1 MFPRWLAR
9 DEYAQL
15 KEDGMN
21 CKTLCLVATLAA
33 LWAGNFADSD
43 AIKLRVVEIN
53 DHLLG
58 FYDGRPPEASI
69 PAGKRNWA
77 DLGAM
82 DVGVAT
88 YVVHRGDRAL
98 VYDTYPSTPQAQWV
112 RSYLEKIG
120 IRHFT
125 LVNSHWHL
133 DHVGGNAVYA
143 DVDRIST
150 DKTFQQLTAKK
161 AAIEGGAEWGPP
173 AINPLVLPNVTINAD
188 ASFFVEDI
196 KVELRPVNIHSEDG
210 LVLYLPKDRILLAGD
225 TLEDTLTFIAEPEQ
239 IPAQIRNLRQM
250 RRWNIDRIFPNH
262 GSPAIIANGG
272 YRTTLIDATLNYLQR
287 MVAHAHDPDFLKG
300 SMDDYVHDSVTKGW
314 VTPWWAY
321 RDAHQDNLAKVAN
334 AYKDRPLPDIRD
346 EPPQDNHPFTR

>member
-1 MFPRWLAR
+1 
-9 DEYAQL
+9 
-15 KEDGMN
+15 
-21 CKTLCLVATLAA
+21 
-33 LWAGNFADSD
+33 
-43 AIKLRVVEIN
+43 
-53 DHLLG
+53 
-58 FYDGRPPEASI
+58 
-69 PAGKRNWA
+69 
-77 DLGAM
+77 
-82 DVGVAT
+82 
-88 YVVHRGDRAL
+88 
-98 VYDTYPSTPQAQWV
+98 
-112 RSYLEKIG
+112 
-120 IRHFT
+120 
-125 LVNSHWHL
+125 VNSHWHL

-300 SMDDYVHDSVTKGW
+300 SMDDYVHDSVTNGW

-321 RDAHQDNLAKVAN
+321 RDAHQDNLAKVAK
-334 AYKDRPLPDIRD
+334 AYKNRPLPDISD
-346 EPPQDNHPFTR
+346 EPTQDNHPFTR